1 MFFYADLSGIPDLAW
16 NNRCIIRR
24 TNGTHRTGWLMRD
37 DGGIYVDDTHG
48 QIERDIDV
56 DWASPV
62 LAVIPPFLV
71 E

>member
-1 MFFYADLSGIPDLAW
+1 
-16 NNRCIIRR
+16 
-24 TNGTHRTGWLMRD
+24 LMRD
-37 DGGIYVDDTHG
+37 DECIYVDDTHG